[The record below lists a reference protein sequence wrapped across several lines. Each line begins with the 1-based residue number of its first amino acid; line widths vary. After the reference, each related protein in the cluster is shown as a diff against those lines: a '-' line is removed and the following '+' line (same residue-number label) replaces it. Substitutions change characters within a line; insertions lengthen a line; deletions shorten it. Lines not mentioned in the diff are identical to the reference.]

1 MNMSRRTLT
10 EGAQRAIETA
20 RRLAAEMR
28 HAETLPVHLLWAL
41 LQEESR
47 AFDILSRCGVTPEML
62 CVPHSGEE
70 AAATEAGRSEP
81 GSAVPADD
89 ASNDAPD
96 DDLADL
102 TRAFLSALEGSG
114 SSEAAPA
121 IPAASSYP
129 ANNQRLDPTLL
140 RNEAAH
146 GELRDVLQAAHQHVM
161 KAKLEHEVTSE
172 HLLQA
177 LLSVPSSAS
186 ELLSAK
192 GLTLESLRGFSAQEA
207 PPDPVRV
214 DFAIDWDRDVPEHRT
229 AAYRILDASANR
241 AREGLRV
248 VEDYVRFTLDDA
260 HLSRL
265 LKTGRHRLTAL
276 LQLLSADLLIAARDT
291 QADVGTTIHTA
302 SEMARQSPL
311 DVARASLKRV
321 QEAVRTLEEYSKV
334 VVPAAEPGSEAAAL
348 PEQFGHLRY
357 DLYTLEKAVL
367 QATQSQRDLAD
378 CQVYLLL
385 TADLCRLDVESV
397 LAAAM
402 QAGVRIVQVREKQM
416 ADRALIAHGRKLREL
431 TRAAGVRLIF
441 NDRPDLAVLCD
452 ADGVH
457 VGQEEL
463 TVRDVRRVVGP
474 DMLIGVSTHS
484 LEQARQA
491 VLDGAGYIGVGPVF
505 SSKTKQFSSGE
516 LVGLDL
522 VRAVADE
529 IALPWFAIGGID
541 STQIELVR
549 DAGARRIA
557 VSSAICGADQPG
569 PVAAGLVRVL
579 QER

>member
-1 MNMSRRTLT
+1 MSRRTLT
-10 EGAQRAIETA
+10 EGAQRAIDAA

-41 LQEESR
+41 LNEESR
-47 AFDILSRCGVTPEML
+47 AFDILNRCGVTLEML
-62 CVPHSGEE
+62 SVPHSDAEPSSPE
-70 AAATEAGRSEP
+70 AESTA
-81 GSAVPADD
+81 PADVGSSD
-89 ASNDAPD
+89 SLEN
-96 DDLADL
+96 DLADL
-102 TRAFLSALEGSG
+102 ARVFQSALNGSA
-114 SSEAAPA
+114 SSDVAPA
-121 IPAASSYP
+121 NTPTYRHP
-129 ANNQRLDPTLL
+129 ANSRRLNPELL
-140 RNEAAH
+140 RTEAAH
-146 GELRDVLQAAHQHVM
+146 GELRDVLQAAQQHVS
-161 KAKLEHEVTSE
+161 KTALEHEVSSE
-172 HLLQA
+172 HLLRA
-177 LLSVPSSAS
+177 LLSVPSSAR

-192 GLTLESLRGFSAQEA
+192 GLTLESLREFSAQEA

-214 DFAIDWDRDVPEHRT
+214 DFAIDWGRDIPEHRT
-229 AAYRILDASANR
+229 AAYRILDAAANR

-248 VEDYVRFTLDDA
+248 VEDYLRFTLDDA

-265 LKTGRHRLTAL
+265 LKTSRHQLTAL
-276 LQLLSADLLIAARDT
+276 LRLLDADRLIAARDT

-302 SEMARQSPL
+302 SEMSRQSPQ

-321 QEAVRTLEEYSKV
+321 QEAARTLEEYSKV
-334 VVPAAEPGSEAAAL
+334 VAPAVEPGSDAAAL
-348 PEQFGHLRY
+348 PEQFGRLRY
-357 DLYTLEKAVL
+357 DLYTLEKAIL
-367 QATQSQRDLAD
+367 QTTRSQRDLAD

-385 TADLCRLDVESV
+385 TTNLCRLDVESV
-397 LAAAM
+397 LQAAM

-416 ADRALIAHGRKLREL
+416 ADRALIAHGRRLREL

-441 NDRPDLAVLCD
+441 NDRPDLAVLCE

-463 TVRDVRRVVGP
+463 TVRDVRRVAGP
-474 DMLIGVSTHS
+474 DMLVGVSTHS

-541 STQIELVR
+541 SARIKLVR
-549 DAGARRIA
+549 DAGARRVA
-557 VSSAICGADQPG
+557 VSNAICAADQPG
-569 PVAAGLVRVL
+569 PAAAGLVRVL

>member
-1 MNMSRRTLT
+1 
-10 EGAQRAIETA
+10 
-20 RRLAAEMR
+20 MR
-28 HAETLPVHLLWAL
+28 HAEALPVHLLWAL
-41 LQEESR
+41 LNEESR
-47 AFDILSRCGVTPEML
+47 AFDILNRCGVTLEML
-62 CVPHSGEE
+62 RAPQPLDE
-70 AAATEAGRSEP
+70 ASATEAGGTEP
-81 GSAVPADD
+81 GSAAPAPGSTVPTDTAPND
-89 ASNDAPD
+89 ASD

-102 TRAFLSALEGSG
+102 TRAFLSALEGS
-114 SSEAAPA
+114 
-121 IPAASSYP
+121 ASSDVASENTPAYSHP
-129 ANNQRLDPTLL
+129 ANSHRLNPELL
-140 RNEAAH
+140 RIEAAH
-146 GELRDVLQAAHQHVM
+146 GELRDVLQAAQQHVM

-177 LLSVPSSAS
+177 LLSVPSSAR
-186 ELLSAK
+186 ELLSAR
-192 GLTLESLRGFSAQEA
+192 GLTLESLREFSAQET

-214 DFAIDWDRDVPEHRT
+214 DFAIDWERDIPEHRT

-265 LKTGRHRLTAL
+265 LKTSRHRLTAL
-276 LQLLSADLLIAARDT
+276 LQMLDADRLIAARDT

-302 SEMARQSPL
+302 SEMSRQSPL

-321 QEAVRTLEEYSKV
+321 QEAARTLEEYSKV
-334 VVPAAEPGSEAAAL
+334 VAPAAEPDSDAAAL
-348 PEQFGHLRY
+348 PEQFGRLRY
-357 DLYTLEKAVL
+357 DLYTLEKAIL
-367 QATQSQRDLAD
+367 QTSRSQRDLAD

-385 TADLCRLDVESV
+385 TTDLCRLDVESV
-397 LAAAM
+397 LQAAM

-416 ADRALIAHGRKLREL
+416 ADRELIAHGRRLREL

-441 NDRPDLAVLCD
+441 NDRPDLAVLCE

-505 SSKTKQFSSGE
+505 SSKTKSFSSGE

-522 VRAVADE
+522 IRAVADE

-541 STQIELVR
+541 SARIEQVR

-569 PVAAGLVRVL
+569 PAAAGLVRVL